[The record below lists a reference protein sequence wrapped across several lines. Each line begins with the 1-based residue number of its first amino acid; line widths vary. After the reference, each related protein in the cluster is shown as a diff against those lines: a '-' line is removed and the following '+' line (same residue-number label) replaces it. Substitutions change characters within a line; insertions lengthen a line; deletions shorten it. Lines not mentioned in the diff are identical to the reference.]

1 MQSAMTRYF
10 IPPNYKQRAH
20 LQFTQLVQGSYSV
33 DEYTNK
39 FYSLAMRSGFP
50 WNEDVM
56 ISKYRQGLNPN
67 ISLGLAASRLYT
79 MADAIQIAYQME
91 EETKKKALM
100 RAPMASNIRGERT
113 IVDVNL
119 EKSIDKSKGNSYQPN
134 KNVRSNTSTSQG
146 SSSNSRA
153 KCFNFGGFGHMS
165 FQCPSKLVAMLE
177 RDSPSLEAIKGSK
190 QLEIQEEICE
200 PLNANLKENVED
212 PDLADVGMLNIVNLI
227 LMMRVC

>member
-1 MQSAMTRYF
+1 MRSAMTRYF
-10 IPPNYKQRAH
+10 IPPNYKQQAH

-33 DEYTNK
+33 EEYTNK

-56 ISKYRQGLNPN
+56 ISKYSQGLNPN

-119 EKSIDKSKGNSYQPN
+119 EKSIDKSQGNSYPPN
-134 KNVRSNTSTSQG
+134 NNVCSNTSTSQG

-153 KCFNFGGFGHMS
+153 KCFDCGGFGLC
-165 FQCPSKLVAMLE
+165 FF
-177 RDSPSLEAIKGSK
+177 
-190 QLEIQEEICE
+190 
-200 PLNANLKENVED
+200 NV
-212 PDLADVGMLNIVNLI
+212 LQN
-227 LMMRVC
+227 